1 MGMVSLKQSQEVQ
14 AKVGINCLWDEVAID
29 QAQEAVRD
37 PIRLGREYTR
47 FLQNGGRVEI
57 VYTGGIVPPGGGQV
71 LIVTVP
77 VSESRDWKDA
87 AGVAGPNTSRDSDIW
102 KVGGQYPPVAGAKP
116 RLQQI
121 FLANF
126 GKYSRSEGNLVWAKE
141 QYLVPASP
149 RAVFAIGEHCPYLNL
164 AMDSMAVV
172 SLAKCFFEGGG
183 RACFVWWGGSE
194 RRAYL
199 YWFDFEWCED
209 YWFAFVRESE

>member
-14 AKVGINCLWDEVAID
+14 AKVGTNCSWDEVAID

-57 VYTGGIVPPGGGQV
+57 VSTGGIVPPGGGQV

-102 KVGGQYPPVAGAKP
+102 KVGGQYPPVAGVK

-141 QYLVPASP
+141 QHLVPASP

-164 AMDSMAVV
+164 VMDPMAVV
-172 SLAKCFFEGGG
+172 SLAKCFFEGFEH
-183 RACFVWWGGSE
+183 ACIVWWDGSE
-194 RRAYL
+194 REASL
-199 YWFDFEWCED
+199 GWFDGGWVGVD
-209 YWFAFVRESE
+209 WFAFVRESE